1 MSHFTKCDLKITN
14 LVALKKALADMGLTF
29 NEAKNEQGVV
39 VRGYKGATLNA
50 AVSIDMGKYDIGVVQ
65 QQDGTYE
72 LVSDWWGV
80 ETTRGV
86 TEKEF
91 VEELTQKYAYQRVVI
106 ACEEQGYTMEETKT
120 EENGTVS
127 LTVKKWE

>member
-1 MSHFTKCDLKITN
+1 
-14 LVALKKALADMGLTF
+14 
-29 NEAKNEQGVV
+29 
-39 VRGYKGATLNA
+39 
-50 AVSIDMGKYDIGVVQ
+50 
-65 QQDGTYE
+65 
-72 LVSDWWGV
+72 
-80 ETTRGV
+80 V

-127 LTVKKWE
+127 VTVKKWE

>member
-14 LVALKKALADMGLTF
+14 LVALKKALAALNHKFTEAQ
-29 NEAKNEQGVV
+29 NEVGVT

-50 AVSIDMGKYDIGVVQ
+50 EVSIDMGKYDVGVVKAA
-65 QQDGTYE
+65 DGTYE

-91 VEELTQKYAYQRVVI
+91 VEELNQQYAYQRVVM
-106 ACEEQGYTMEETKT
+106 ACEEQGYTMEETKN
-120 EENGTVS
+120 EEDGKIS